1 MKKIK
6 LLLCCLLLS
15 ISLVGCGG
23 EPGNNDYKEINGRLF
38 LVIESEESINNKYW
52 ELFVDVETKVQ
63 YVKFEG
69 GYQGPMSVLVDA
81 DGKPILYEGEVE

>member
-1 MKKIK
+1 MNKIK
-6 LLLCCLLLS
+6 LIICCLLLS
-15 ISLVGCGG
+15 ISLVGCG
-23 EPGNNDYKEINGRLF
+23 DDRSYYKEINGRRF
-38 LVIESEESINNKYW
+38 LVIESDESINNKYW